1 MKNLVGDND
10 YDSNSDFEKLNE
22 EQKGEN
28 DNESFFSINSEE
40 NEFKIS
46 NKKISKSKSK
56 SKSKS
61 VIFKTFLMFSP
72 KTNNKPFIKKKRKIR
87 IFLARKK
94 NRKDMSDNIFKKIKS
109 HFFKSLRNTLI
120 NKLKKVKD
128 DKKEKEKSF
137 KFDKNFIQDV
147 SLKTNSSYWD
157 EELYNFANQ
166 KLVGNKDKIIA
177 YLKNNN
183 IGKMTLRSIYKEYLL
198 SQEFENDLPDE
209 NESQNYINKYKNKAN
224 DFINYYTKNRKKNN
238 NDNKNKNLYK
248 EMEKREEYEHY
259 FILNDNSDILLPED
273 YINNNN
279 LNYESNS
286 FTSEPNLNIFQ

>member
-56 SKSKS
+56 SKS

-94 NRKDMSDNIFKKIKS
+94 NRKDMSDNIYKKIKS

-137 KFDKNFIQDV
+137 KFNKNFIQDV

-273 YINNNN
+273 YINDNN

>member
-46 NKKISKSKSK
+46 NKKISKSK

-137 KFDKNFIQDV
+137 KFNKNFIQDV

-286 FTSEPNLNIFQ
+286 FTLEPNLNIFQ

>member
-46 NKKISKSKSK
+46 NKKK

-94 NRKDMSDNIFKKIKS
+94 NRKDMSDNIYKKIKS

-273 YINNNN
+273 YINDNN

>member
-46 NKKISKSKSK
+46 NKKKSK

-224 DFINYYTKNRKKNN
+224 DFINYYTNNRKKNN

-273 YINNNN
+273 YINVNN

>member
-56 SKSKS
+56 SKS

-94 NRKDMSDNIFKKIKS
+94 NRKDMTDNIYKKIKS

-137 KFDKNFIQDV
+137 KFNKNFIQDV

-273 YINNNN
+273 YINDNN

>member
-56 SKSKS
+56 SKS

-72 KTNNKPFIKKKRKIR
+72 KTNNKPLIKKKRKIR

-94 NRKDMSDNIFKKIKS
+94 NRKDMSDNIYKKIKS

-273 YINNNN
+273 YINDNN

>member
-46 NKKISKSKSK
+46 NKKISKSK

-137 KFDKNFIQDV
+137 KFNKNFIQDV

-273 YINNNN
+273 YINDNN

>member
-46 NKKISKSKSK
+46 NKKK

-137 KFDKNFIQDV
+137 KFNKNFIQDV

-273 YINNNN
+273 YINDNN

>member
-46 NKKISKSKSK
+46 NKKMSKSK

-94 NRKDMSDNIFKKIKS
+94 NRKDMSDNIYKKIKS

-209 NESQNYINKYKNKAN
+209 NESQNYINKYKIKAN

-273 YINNNN
+273 YINDNN

>member
-1 MKNLVGDND
+1 MKNLEGDND

-46 NKKISKSKSK
+46 NKKK

-137 KFDKNFIQDV
+137 KFNKNFIQDV

-273 YINNNN
+273 YINVYN

>member
-46 NKKISKSKSK
+46 NKKMSKSK

-94 NRKDMSDNIFKKIKS
+94 NRKDMSDNIYKKIKS

-259 FILNDNSDILLPED
+259 FILNDNSDILLLED
-273 YINNNN
+273 YINDNN

>member
-46 NKKISKSKSK
+46 NKKK

-94 NRKDMSDNIFKKIKS
+94 NRKDMTDNIYKKIKS

-273 YINNNN
+273 YINDNN

>member
-46 NKKISKSKSK
+46 NKKISKSK

-273 YINNNN
+273 YINDNN